1 MGIKFVGIG
10 DDFGG
15 EKYINNADFN
25 IIKPLNNSGKNTQ
38 IQNSSPS
45 SVNQSGED
53 RVKIEVEGYDTKS
66 SKNHEPIWICPKVYL
81 FLLKTV
87 CPKNLL
93 MEPNI
98 IKKNI

>member
-66 SKNHEPIWICPKVYL
+66 SKKP
-81 FLLKTV
+81 
-87 CPKNLL
+87 
-93 MEPNI
+93 
-98 IKKNI
+98 